1 MSDNKTSKYDLVK
14 GAIGSAISEI
24 TSWAVMFAGL
34 ALALLIL
41 SAVSAAAGYPIRFV
55 PALDHVKLAYLAGSL
70 WLLGRR

>member
-1 MSDNKTSKYDLVK
+1 MK
-14 GAIGSAISEI
+14 GYADIKAAIGGIISEI

-41 SAVSAAAGYPIRFV
+41 ASVTAAAGYPIRFV
-55 PALDHVKLAYLAGSL
+55 PALDHVKLAYLAGAM